1 MNVIKKNHKKQKFS
15 AVKIK
20 NALVKAA
27 REAKVSAATSKELV
41 KKVAVPV
48 IEWAMTKTKVKS
60 QDIRRHILL
69 KLAKKSKATAAVW
82 KKYDKKKK

>member
-1 MNVIKKNHKKQKFS
+1 MVNVIKKNHKKQKFS

-41 KKVAVPV
+41 KNH
-48 IEWAMTKTKVKS
+48 
-60 QDIRRHILL
+60 DYL
-69 KLAKKSKATAAVW
+69 
-82 KKYDKKKK
+82 D